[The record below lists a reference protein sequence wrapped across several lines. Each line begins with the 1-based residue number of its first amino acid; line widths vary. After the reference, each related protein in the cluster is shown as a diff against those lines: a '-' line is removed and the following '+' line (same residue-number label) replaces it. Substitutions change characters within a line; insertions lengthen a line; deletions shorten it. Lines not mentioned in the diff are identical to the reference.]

1 MSKLTAAVA
10 AQFRRLLVLFAVCLV
25 GLAGVGLWALSESTS
40 AANSL
45 YSDKLNFSAGTG
57 EASDRVRDAYEQ
69 AIAVVNIRDGARRQM
84 LADELYNT
92 IVPAADISVDRLQH
106 LRSVDT
112 ASERTLV
119 TAFAKGWRDLRA
131 VFAPNRLS
139 GSSASTIA
147 RLQERYRPVEELAD
161 RLRGDV
167 QQDAAEAAAR
177 VHRIWSASVVFLAC
191 AGVAVGMAVGIVLRG
206 VRRVVNGVM
215 DSHTAQQQF
224 LHAMQLATN
233 EEEANAIIKRHIERV
248 VPTSAAVVLN
258 RNNSSDRLEAM
269 TVLPQDWPLAERLE
283 NAEPRSCAAI
293 RDAQPYRRV
302 LGHDPIIQC
311 RVCGDC
317 PRGSLCT
324 PITVGGEVIGAVLIE
339 RSRELDND
347 DEQKT
352 RESVSQAAPTV
363 ANLRNLAIAELRA
376 ATDALT
382 GLPNKRAVQHTLKRM
397 VAQTSRT
404 LGTLA
409 ALSIDLDHFK
419 EINDQLGHPRGDE
432 VLAAVGA
439 ALQAGLRDSDFAGR
453 NGGEE
458 FLVLCPATDRAGA
471 LVIAEK
477 LKSSIADL
485 YVHSIGRRITASIG
499 VAVIP
504 DDAGDAEQ
512 LERAADGA
520 LYLAKANGR
529 NRIETAP
536 AQGSAHEPSVTT
548 ARGTSLRSTPD
559 VI

>member
-1 MSKLTAAVA
+1 MSTLTAAVA
-10 AQFRRLLVLFAVCLV
+10 AQLRRLLVLFSVSLV
-25 GLAGVGLWALSESTS
+25 GLAGAGLWALSQSTS
-40 AANSL
+40 GAGSL
-45 YSDKLNFSAGTG
+45 YADKLTLSDATAQ
-57 EASDRVRDAYEQ
+57 ASDQVRDAYEQ
-69 AIAVVNIRDGARRQM
+69 AITLASTRDGAQRQV

-92 IVPAADISVDRLQH
+92 IVPAADISVDGLQH
-106 LRSVDT
+106 SRSVNT

-119 TAFAKGWRDLRA
+119 AAFADGWGRLR
-131 VFAPNRLS
+131 VVLGPNHLS
-139 GSSASTIA
+139 QSATNDATIA
-147 RLQERYRPVEELAD
+147 RLEKTNRPVE
-161 RLRGDV
+161 
-167 QQDAAEAAAR
+167 DAADSLRAFEQRDAAAAAAG
-177 VHRIWSASVVFLAC
+177 VHRIWTASVLFLVC
-191 AGVAVGMAVGIVLRG
+191 AGIAVGVAVAVVLRG
-206 VRRVVNGVM
+206 IRRVVKRVL
-215 DSHTAQQQF
+215 DSHVAQQQF

-233 EEEANAIIKRHIERV
+233 EEEANAIIKRHLERV
-248 VPTSAAVVLN
+248 VPRSTAVVLN
-258 RNNSSDRLEAM
+258 RNNSADRLEAM
-269 TVLPQDWPLAERLE
+269 TVLPQDWPIAHHLE

-302 LGHDPIIQC
+302 LGDDPIIEC
-311 RVCGDC
+311 RVCGEC
-317 PRGSLCT
+317 PRASLCT

-339 RSRELDND
+339 RPGALDND
-347 DEQKT
+347 DEQTT
-352 RESVSQAAPTV
+352 RGSVSQAAPTV

-397 VAQTSRT
+397 VAQASRT
-404 LGTLA
+404 LTTLA

-471 LVIAEK
+471 LLIAEK
-477 LKSSIADL
+477 LRSSIADL
-485 YVHSIGRRITASIG
+485 FVHSIDRRITVSIG
-499 VAVIP
+499 VAVVP

-512 LERAADGA
+512 LERAADRA

-536 AQGSAHEPSVTT
+536 ANSIATTTPPVMSA
-548 ARGTSLRSTPD
+548 ARTRP
-559 VI
+559 